1 MINSIYSL
9 SQRSGDKD
17 ESSNP
22 LIMCC
27 SFWQPAPTLKIPRC
41 PQLPGISLTC
51 KETPYHPRD
60 SEGLRSSCVRN
71 YGLRL
76 NIIITMLLLSQEITK
91 VLRALCQELS
101 TKTKY
106 IFLLLSQY
114 HRGTWILSSHQEN
127 LVGANLPND
136 LRHISQGPKENCL
149 KEYKELHPHQ
159 EKKKRSWRKIYNILT

>member
-22 LIMCC
+22 LIMCW
-27 SFWQPAPTLKIPRC
+27 SFWQPAPILKIPRC

-51 KETPYHPRD
+51 KETLYHPRD
-60 SEGLRSSCVRN
+60 SEGLRSSWVRN
-71 YGLRL
+71 YWLRP
-76 NIIITMLLLSQEITK
+76 NIIITMLLLSQEITR
-91 VLRALCQELS
+91 VLRSLCQELS

-114 HRGTWILSSHQEN
+114 HRSTQILSSYQEN
-127 LVGANLPND
+127 LVGTNLPNY
-136 LRHISQGPKENCL
+136 LRPISQGPKENSVW
-149 KEYKELHPHQ
+149 KNIKSFIPTR
-159 EKKKRSWRKIYNILT
+159 KKKEKLEKNL

>member
-22 LIMCC
+22 LIMCW
-27 SFWQPAPTLKIPRC
+27 SFWKPAPILKIPRC

-60 SEGLRSSCVRN
+60 SEGLQSSCVRN
-71 YGLRL
+71 YGLRP
-76 NIIITMLLLSQEITK
+76 NIIITMLLLSQEITR
-91 VLRALCQELS
+91 VLRTLCQELC

-114 HRGTWILSSHQEN
+114 HRGTQILSSHEEK

-136 LRHISQGPKENCL
+136 LRPISQGPKEN
-149 KEYKELHPHQ
+149 
-159 EKKKRSWRKIYNILT
+159 SI